1 MNNTNDLKNK
11 WIKILDILSIQFNDG
26 EPLDL
31 ENVIYLIGVQE
42 LGQTDSKFSKDQK
55 LDLMHV
61 AICRLLEP
69 FGFYQFEYIDNDGW
83 PHYKVMNKLPNLK
96 SGEQTLLMKEAVV
109 NYFIEKKL
117 IQ

>member
-96 SGEQTLLMKEAVV
+96 SGEQTLLMKEAVI
-109 NYFIEKKL
+109 NYFIEKEL

>member
-83 PHYKVMNKLPNLK
+83 PHYKVINKLPNLK
-96 SGEQTLLMKEAVV
+96 SGEQTLLMKEAVI
-109 NYFIEKKL
+109 NYFIEKEL

>member
-1 MNNTNDLKNK
+1 MNNNNDLKNK
-11 WIKILDILSIQFNDG
+11 WITILDILSSQFNDG
-26 EPLDL
+26 EPLGL

-42 LGQTDSKFSKDQK
+42 LGQTDNKFNKDQK
-55 LDLMHV
+55 LDLMHI

-83 PHYKVMNKLPNLK
+83 PHYKVINKLPNLK
-96 SGEQTLLMKEAVV
+96 SGEQTLLMKEAVF
-109 NYFIEKKL
+109 NYFIEKEL